1 MFEKQIDIQPRFPWP
16 HYVFE
21 SDNIADYWEF
31 ITIPSI
37 ESGTAVTV
45 RHTVPQEKILEA
57 KLQKGEKY
65 RIELSNKCLGTIWW
79 MFGPDPRGGK
89 EGVKLKSWIDPEDD
103 SEEWAEAI
111 ENDDENVFRGERYK
125 DLALVDETE
134 GAIFE
139 II

>member
-1 MFEKQIDIQPRFPWP
+1 MFEKQIDLQPRFP
-16 HYVFE
+16 HRRNVYE

-31 ITIPSI
+31 ITIPSL
-37 ESGTAVTV
+37 ESGTTVTV

-57 KLQKGEKY
+57 KLQTGEKY

-89 EGVKLKSWIDPEDD
+89 EGVKLKSWIGPEDD
-103 SEEWAEAI
+103 PEERAEAL
-111 ENDDENVFRGERYK
+111 ENDDENVFRGERDR

-134 GAIFE
+134 EAVFE